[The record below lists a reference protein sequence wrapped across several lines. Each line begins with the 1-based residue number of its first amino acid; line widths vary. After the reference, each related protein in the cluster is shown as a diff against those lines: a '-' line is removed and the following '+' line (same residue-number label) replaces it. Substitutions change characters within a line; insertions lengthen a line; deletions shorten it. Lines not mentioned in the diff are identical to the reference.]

1 MLLFIK
7 LQDVNSDTDTE
18 ELCNGYFKGLEQA
31 QDKILNLW
39 TWNILIPPLNWK
51 SHKSIS
57 LYRYSFGTRVLV
69 HSQT

>member
-31 QDKILNLW
+31 QDKILNL
-39 TWNILIPPLNWK
+39 
-51 SHKSIS
+51 
-57 LYRYSFGTRVLV
+57 
-69 HSQT
+69 